1 MTQCRNC
8 RGTLGG
14 AKPIYIFGKGL
25 CKGCARN
32 KIVTMGLREA
42 THAELNAETAK
53 RGKCFE
59 HNNYTCW
66 CCDHSKQ
73 CEACGFVVA

>member
-14 AKPIYIFGKGL
+14 AKPIYIFGRGL

-32 KIVTMGLREA
+32 KIVTMGLAEA
-42 THAELNAETAK
+42 TVDELVAEFARRNHLYEQK
-53 RGKCFE
+53 EK
-59 HNNYTCW
+59 
-66 CCDHSKQ
+66 S
-73 CEACGFVVA
+73 